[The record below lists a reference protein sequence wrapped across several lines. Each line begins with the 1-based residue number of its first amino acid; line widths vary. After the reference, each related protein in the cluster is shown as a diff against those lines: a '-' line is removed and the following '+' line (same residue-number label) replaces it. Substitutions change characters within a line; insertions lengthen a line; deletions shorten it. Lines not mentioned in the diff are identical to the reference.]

1 MLGRGTSFALNPPPR
16 QILSRTHPVLSLDWR
31 CWGTLRGTF
40 TVSHCMACGLRVV
53 SQSDLTMTVIP
64 TAAETL
70 GLTLCYGQQFQQH
83 ALWQQLN
90 SRTLRCIPISSIE
103 QAQTEQASLVLLDQA
118 LLQQASLETWREHF
132 SNTVMLSEA
141 ALQADTDL
149 VLSDGLPSIQTQK
162 LIRMACDNWLA
173 RKRELDSDLLLQSLE
188 GNLNKLA
195 SVGIALAAENDLSTL
210 LRKILSEGQNISNCD
225 AASLFLV
232 DQDKESMTFKLTQND
247 SINFPFQESKFKID
261 AKSISGYVAQNKT
274 ALNIAD
280 AYNIAPD
287 SVYQFNSSF
296 DTGAGYETIS
306 MLTLPALN
314 KKKNVIAVLQ
324 FINKKRRRETL
335 LNADTN
341 IRGQVLPFDD
351 ESFLLLQALAGQ
363 AGVAIENA
371 ILHNDIQKL
380 FEGFV
385 KASVMAIEQR
395 DPTTS
400 GHSFRVADLCVAL
413 ARAVNL
419 SQLPEHRKN
428 TQNETQ
434 VRELRYAAL
443 LHDFGKVGV
452 RESVLV
458 KAKKLSP
465 ENIQSIHFRILLA
478 KEKLKNKA
486 LKQQL
491 QMHKR
496 GSFDAEKNM
505 RIEVNLAQELE
516 QLDQFFATII
526 DANEPLLLGASK
538 RTDLNRIAAYCSP
551 FERSHGFAIVSPE
564 EFSMLAISKGSLSA
578 EERREIESHVTH
590 TRNFLSLIP
599 WTDEFKQVPAIAG
612 AHHEKLDGSGYPDG
626 KGTAEIPFGSKIM
639 TICDIYDALTA
650 SDRPYKSAVSP
661 EFALDILHLEAKAG
675 TVDKSL
681 IDVFIESDAYKSIE
695 GKEYSEGFEGDKQ
708 FRHHVCDFDLHEE
721 H

>member
-1 MLGRGTSFALNPPPR
+1 MG
-16 QILSRTHPVLSLDWR
+16 
-31 CWGTLRGTF
+31 
-40 TVSHCMACGLRVV
+40 CGLRAVGL
-53 SQSDLTMTVIP
+53 SELTTSISPEV
-64 TAAETL
+64 A
-70 GLTLCYGQQFQQH
+70 GLTLCYAQQFQDH
-83 ALWQQLN
+83 ALWLQLD
-90 SRTLRCIPISSIE
+90 SHTLRCVPINSIA
-103 QAQTEQASLVLLDQA
+103 QAQSLQASLILLDQD
-118 LLQQASLETWREHF
+118 LLQQTKLVTWRARCP
-132 SNTVMLSEA
+132 NAVLLSEA
-141 ALQADTDL
+141 SLHADTDL
-149 VLSDGLPSIQTQK
+149 TLSDGLPSTQTQK
-162 LIRMACDNWLA
+162 LIRMACENWLA
-173 RKRELDSDLLLQSLE
+173 RARAQDSALLLQSLE

-195 SVGIALAAENDLSTL
+195 SVGIALAAENDLATL
-210 LRKILSEGQNISNCD
+210 LRKILIEGQNISICD

-232 DQDKESMTFKLTQND
+232 DKDNTSMTFKLTQND
-247 SINFPFQESKFKID
+247 SIDFPFQESKFKLD
-261 AKSISGYVAQNKT
+261 ATSISGYVAQNKT

-280 AYNIAPD
+280 AYNIAPE
-287 SVYQFNSSF
+287 SVFQFNSRF
-296 DTGAGYETIS
+296 DTSTGYETVS
-306 MLTLPALN
+306 MLTLPALS
-314 KKKNVIAVLQ
+314 KKNKVIAVLQ
-324 FINKKRRRETL
+324 FINKKRTRETKL
-335 LNADTN
+335 TAGTD

-351 ESFLLLQALAGQ
+351 ESLLLLQALAGQ

-371 ILHNDIQKL
+371 ILYNDIQKL

-419 SQLPEHRKN
+419 SPLHEHQRN
-428 TQNETQ
+428 TQNEAQ

-452 RESVLV
+452 REAVLV
-458 KAKKLSP
+458 KGKKLSQ
-465 ENIQSIHFRILLA
+465 ENIKSIHFRIMLA

-496 GSFDAEKNM
+496 GAFDAEKNL
-505 RIEVNLAQELE
+505 RIELNLAQELE
-516 QLDQFFATII
+516 KLDQFFATII
-526 DANEPLLLGASK
+526 DVNEPLLLEASK

-564 EFSMLAISKGSLSA
+564 EFAMLAIPKGSLSP

-626 KGTAEIPFGSKIM
+626 KVAADIPFASKIM

-650 SDRPYKSAVSP
+650 SDRPYKAAVSV
-661 EFALDILHLEAKAG
+661 EFALDILHQEAKAG
-675 TVDKSL
+675 TVDKAL
-681 IDVFIESDAYKSIE
+681 IDVFVESDAYKAIQ
-695 GKEYSEGFEGDKQ
+695 GKEYSESFEGAQQ
-708 FRHHVCDFDLHEE
+708 FRHHVCDFDLHEG

>member
-1 MLGRGTSFALNPPPR
+1 MSHAE
-16 QILSRTHPVLSLDWR
+16 LSMSAKPN
-31 CWGTLRGTF
+31 
-40 TVSHCMACGLRVV
+40 
-53 SQSDLTMTVIP
+53 
-64 TAAETL
+64 AASPH
-70 GLTLCYGQQFQQH
+70 GLTLCYGQAYAAH
-83 ALWQQLN
+83 ALWRQLN
-90 SRTLRCIPISSIE
+90 SHVLRCIPIADIE
-103 QAQTEQASLVLLDQA
+103 QASAAGASLILLDQD
-118 LLQQASLETWREHF
+118 LLRHGTLDDWRSHCA
-132 SNTVMLSEA
+132 NTIFLSEA
-141 ALQADTDL
+141 SLQVDSDL

-162 LIRMACDNWLA
+162 LIRMACENWLA
-173 RKRELDSDLLLQSLE
+173 RERELRSALVQQSLE

-195 SVGIALAAENDLSTL
+195 SVGIALAAENDLTAL
-210 LRKILSEGQNISNCD
+210 LRKILIEGQNISNCD
-225 AASLFLV
+225 AASLFLINS
-232 DQDKESMTFKLTQND
+232 DKESMTFKLTQND
-247 SINFPFQESKFKID
+247 SIDFPFQESKFKLD

-274 ALNIAD
+274 ALNIID
-280 AYNIAPD
+280 AYGIAQD

-296 DTGAGYETIS
+296 DTSTGYETIS

-314 KKKNVIAVLQ
+314 KNKNVIAVLQ
-324 FINKKRRRETL
+324 FINKKRIRDTKL
-335 LNADTN
+335 TPGTN

-351 ESFLLLQALAGQ
+351 ECFLLLQALAGQ

-419 SQLPEHRKN
+419 SQLPEHRNN
-428 TQNETQ
+428 TQSEAQ

-458 KAKKLSP
+458 KSKKLSA

-491 QMHKR
+491 AMHKR
-496 GSFDAEKNM
+496 GSFDVDKNL

-526 DANEPLLLGASK
+526 DANEPLLLEANK

-564 EFSMLAISKGSLSA
+564 EFSMLAIPKGSLSGD
-578 EERREIESHVTH
+578 ERREIESHVTH

-599 WTDEFKQVPAIAG
+599 WTEEFKQVPAIAG

-626 KGTAEIPFGSKIM
+626 KVASDIPFASKIM

-650 SDRPYKSAVSP
+650 SDRPYKAAVSA
-661 EFALDILHLEAKAG
+661 EFALDILHQEAKAG
-675 TVDKSL
+675 AVDKSL
-681 IDVFIESDAYKSIE
+681 IEVFVDSDAYKAIQ
-695 GKEYSEGFEGDKQ
+695 GKEYSEGFEGDRQ
-708 FRHHVCDFDLHEE
+708 FRHHVCDFDLHEG

>member
-1 MLGRGTSFALNPPPR
+1 
-16 QILSRTHPVLSLDWR
+16 
-31 CWGTLRGTF
+31 
-40 TVSHCMACGLRVV
+40 MACGLRVV
-53 SQSDLTMTVIP
+53 SYSELANSVNP
-64 TAAETL
+64 NASETQ
-70 GLTLCYGQQFQQH
+70 GLTLCYGQQFQGH
-83 ALWQQLN
+83 ALWRQLN
-90 SRTLRCIPISSIE
+90 SHTLRCIPINSVD
-103 QAQTEQASLVLLDQA
+103 QALDVQASIVLLDQD
-118 LLQQASLETWREHF
+118 LLQQSSVGTWRTRCP
-132 SNTVMLSEA
+132 NIVLLSEA
-141 ALQADTDL
+141 ALQANTDL

-162 LIRMACDNWLA
+162 LIHMACENWLA
-173 RKRELDSDLLLQSLE
+173 RARELDSALVLQSLE

-195 SVGIALAAENDLSTL
+195 SVGIALAAENDLATL

-225 AASLFLV
+225 AASLFLI
-232 DQDKESMTFKLTQND
+232 DTDNESMTFKLTQND
-247 SINFPFQESKFKID
+247 SIDFPFQESKFKLD

-280 AYNIAPD
+280 AYNISSD
-287 SVYQFNSSF
+287 SVFAFNSSF
-296 DTGAGYETIS
+296 DTSTGYETIS

-314 KKKNVIAVLQ
+314 KNKNVIAVLQ
-324 FINKKRRRETL
+324 FINKKRTREAKLT
-335 LNADTN
+335 AGSN

-351 ESFLLLQALAGQ
+351 ESLLLLQALAGQ
-363 AGVAIENA
+363 AGVAIDNA

-419 SQLPEHRKN
+419 SPLQQHK
-428 TQNETQ
+428 QNSQSEAQ
-434 VRELRYAAL
+434 IRELRYAAL

-452 RESVLV
+452 REAVLV
-458 KAKKLSP
+458 KAKKLSQ
-465 ENIQSIHFRILLA
+465 ENIQSIQYRILLA

-486 LKQQL
+486 LKHQL
-491 QMHKR
+491 QMHKNN
-496 GSFDAEKNM
+496 SFDAERNM

-516 QLDQFFATII
+516 KLDQFFATII
-526 DANEPLLLGASK
+526 DANEPRLLEASK

-551 FERSHGFAIVSPE
+551 FERSHGFAIVSPA
-564 EFSMLAISKGSLSA
+564 EFSMLAIPKGSLSP
-578 EERREIESHVTH
+578 EERREIESHVTN

-599 WTDEFKQVPAIAG
+599 WTQEFKQVPAIAG

-626 KGTAEIPFGSKIM
+626 KVAADIPFASKIM

-650 SDRPYKSAVSP
+650 SDRPYKASVSA
-661 EFALDILHLEAKAG
+661 ERALDILHQEAKAG
-675 TVDKSL
+675 AVDKSL
-681 IDVFIESDAYKSIE
+681 IDVFVQSDAFKAIE
-695 GKEYSEGFEGDKQ
+695 GKEYTARFDGDQK

>member
-1 MLGRGTSFALNPPPR
+1 MG
-16 QILSRTHPVLSLDWR
+16 
-31 CWGTLRGTF
+31 
-40 TVSHCMACGLRVV
+40 CGLRAVGL
-53 SQSDLTMTVIP
+53 SELTTSISPEV
-64 TAAETL
+64 A
-70 GLTLCYGQQFQQH
+70 GLTLCYAQQFQDH
-83 ALWQQLN
+83 ALWLQLD
-90 SRTLRCIPISSIE
+90 SHTLRCVPINSIA
-103 QAQTEQASLVLLDQA
+103 QAQSLQASLILLDQD
-118 LLQQASLETWREHF
+118 LLQQTKLVTWRARCP
-132 SNTVMLSEA
+132 NAVLLSEA
-141 ALQADTDL
+141 SLHADTDL
-149 VLSDGLPSIQTQK
+149 VLSDGLPSTQTQK
-162 LIRMACDNWLA
+162 LIRMACENWLA
-173 RKRELDSDLLLQSLE
+173 RARAQDSALLLQSLE

-195 SVGIALAAENDLSTL
+195 SVGIALAAENDLATL
-210 LRKILSEGQNISNCD
+210 LRKILIEGQNISICD

-232 DQDKESMTFKLTQND
+232 DKDNTSMTFKLTQND
-247 SINFPFQESKFKID
+247 SIDFPFQESKFKLD
-261 AKSISGYVAQNKT
+261 ATSISGYVAQNKT

-280 AYNIAPD
+280 AYNIAPE
-287 SVYQFNSSF
+287 SVFQFNSRF
-296 DTGAGYETIS
+296 DTSTGYKTVS
-306 MLTLPALN
+306 MLTLPALS
-314 KKKNVIAVLQ
+314 KKNKVIAVLQ
-324 FINKKRRRETL
+324 FINKKRTRETKL
-335 LNADTN
+335 TAGTD

-351 ESFLLLQALAGQ
+351 ESLLLLQALAGQ

-371 ILHNDIQKL
+371 ILYNDIQKL

-419 SQLPEHRKN
+419 SPLHEHQRN
-428 TQNETQ
+428 TQNEAQ

-452 RESVLV
+452 REAVLV
-458 KAKKLSP
+458 KGKKLSQ
-465 ENIQSIHFRILLA
+465 ENIKSIHFRIMLA

-496 GSFDAEKNM
+496 GAFDAEKNL
-505 RIEVNLAQELE
+505 RIELNLAQELE
-516 QLDQFFATII
+516 KLDQFFATII
-526 DANEPLLLGASK
+526 DVNEPLLLKASK

-564 EFSMLAISKGSLSA
+564 EFAMLAIPKGSLSP

-626 KGTAEIPFGSKIM
+626 KVAGDIPFASKIM

-650 SDRPYKSAVSP
+650 SDRPYKAAVSV
-661 EFALDILHLEAKAG
+661 EFALDILHQEAKAG
-675 TVDKSL
+675 TVDKAL
-681 IDVFIESDAYKSIE
+681 IDVFVESDAYKAIQ
-695 GKEYSEGFEGDKQ
+695 GKEYSESFEGAQQ
-708 FRHHVCDFDLHEE
+708 FRHHVCDFDLHEG